1 MGGVSI
7 ATGLRERKKK
17 RTRQAIIE
25 AAWELFRQ
33 KGYDAATIDEIADN
47 ADVSRRTFFRYFPTK
62 EAVVFHSSAD
72 RLVLLQ
78 SLLDDGG
85 RGFEAVSRACLGIA
99 RHYAENRDD
108 VVEQF
113 KLVESSPALTLWKA
127 EIEQK
132 WTMAIAEALVE
143 RRTAA
148 EKRRARILAGAIFG
162 AIRATL
168 TEWLS
173 EDGRT
178 NLVRLGTQTLHIFAE
193 HDPQALEPGVAARL
207 SGKRRPSANERD
219 GASDRG

>member
-1 MGGVSI
+1 M
-7 ATGLRERKKK
+7 ATGLRERKKE

-33 KGYDAATIDEIADN
+33 KGYDAATIDEIADS

-78 SLLDDGG
+78 GLLNDGG
-85 RGFEAVSRACLGIA
+85 SGFDAVSRACLGIA
-99 RHYAENRDD
+99 QHYAENRND
-108 VVEQF
+108 VIEQF

-132 WTMAIAEALVE
+132 WTTAIAEALVE
-143 RRTAA
+143 RRTTA
-148 EKRRARILAGAIFG
+148 ETRRARILAGAIFG

-173 EDGRT
+173 DDGRT
-178 NLVRLGTQTLHIFAE
+178 NLVRLGTQTLDIFSE
-193 HDPQALEPGVAARL
+193 HDPQSFETGVTARVG
-207 SGKRRPSANERD
+207 SKRRPSANERD
-219 GASDRG
+219 GVSDRG